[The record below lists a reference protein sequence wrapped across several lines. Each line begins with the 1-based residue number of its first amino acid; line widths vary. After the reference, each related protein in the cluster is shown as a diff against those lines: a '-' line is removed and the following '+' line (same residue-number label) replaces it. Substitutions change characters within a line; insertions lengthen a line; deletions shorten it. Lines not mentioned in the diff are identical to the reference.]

1 MRKSILVTGGAGY
14 IGSHTCKALDRAGY
28 QPVVYDDLSNGH
40 REAVRWGPLVQ
51 GDVRDADALNR
62 AMRDHA
68 VVGVV
73 HFAGLIEV
81 GRSMVRPDL
90 FWDHNLNGVM
100 AVLTAMRAA
109 AVPRLV
115 FSSTAAVYG
124 APVEGLEPLS
134 EGAVLCPINPYGDS
148 KLAGERLIA
157 ASCSAFGMEAVALR
171 YFNAAGADS
180 DGELGEAHWPE
191 THLIPLAIEA
201 AIGDAG
207 ALTIFGNDFPTP
219 DGSCVRDYIHVA
231 DLARAHVL
239 ALAAPSAPGGFEAL
253 NLGTGLGASVLE
265 VVEAVARAC
274 EQRPPVITGDRRV
287 GDPPMLVAD
296 ASQAQTRLGWAP
308 EVSSLQAIVDSA
320 VAWRR
325 AARFGPAA
333 LAPASKPVALAAVA

>member
-40 REAVRWGPLVQ
+40 REAVRWGPLVE
-51 GDVRDADALNR
+51 GDVRDAGALTR

-68 VVGVV
+68 VLGVV

-81 GRSMVRPDL
+81 GRSMARPDL

-100 AVLTAMRAA
+100 AVLAAMRAA

-124 APVEGLEPLS
+124 TPVEGLERLH
-134 EGAVLCPINPYGDS
+134 ENAALCPINPYGDS

-157 ASCSAFGMEAVALR
+157 ASCAAFGLEAVALR

-180 DGELGEAHWPE
+180 DGEIGEAHWPE
-191 THLIPLAIEA
+191 THLIPLAVEA
-201 AIGDAG
+201 AIGGAA
-207 ALTIFGNDFPTP
+207 ALTIFGDDFPTA

-239 ALAAPSAPGGFEAL
+239 ALTAPSPPGGFEAL
-253 NLGTGLGASVLE
+253 NLGTGRGASVLE

-274 EQRPPVITGDRRV
+274 GQRPSVVRGERRA

-296 ASQAQTRLGWAP
+296 ASRAQTRLGWTP
-308 EVSSLQAIVDSA
+308 EVLTLQAIVDSA

-325 AARFGPAA
+325 TARFGPAA
-333 LAPASKPVALAAVA
+333 LAPASSPMVLAAVA